1 MTQKLLMAN
10 KKPLRRERNMQ
21 RTSSE
26 LSNTNTK
33 IKVIGK
39 KIGKK
44 RAIFNVPKSHQ
55 HMSHKVAQN
64 MTEAEIPAK
73 SSKTWYLPHHPV
85 FHPQKAHKIKA
96 VVDAAF

>member
-55 HMSHKVAQN
+55 HMSHKVAQKYDRSRN
-64 MTEAEIPAK
+64 T
-73 SSKTWYLPHHPV
+73 S
-85 FHPQKAHKIKA
+85 KIKQNLVSA
-96 VVDAAF
+96 PPSSISPSEGTQN

>member
-1 MTQKLLMAN
+1 
-10 KKPLRRERNMQ
+10 
-21 RTSSE
+21 
-26 LSNTNTK
+26 
-33 IKVIGK
+33 
-39 KIGKK
+39 
-44 RAIFNVPKSHQ
+44 
-55 HMSHKVAQN
+55 MSHKVAQN

>member
-1 MTQKLLMAN
+1 MK
-10 KKPLRRERNMQ
+10 ENMQ

-44 RAIFNVPKSHQ
+44 RAILNVPKSHQ
-55 HMSHKVAQN
+55 RMSHKVAQN

>member
-1 MTQKLLMAN
+1 M
-10 KKPLRRERNMQ
+10 EENMQ
-21 RTSSE
+21 RVSSE

-33 IKVIGK
+33 IKVIAK

-44 RAIFNVPKSHQ
+44 RPIFNVPKGHQ
-55 HMSHKVAQN
+55 HVSHKVAQK
-64 MTEAEIPAK
+64 MAEAEIPAK

-85 FHPQKAHKIKA
+85 FHPQKAHEIKA